1 MSYDPTHPGENI
13 TVEWLYSELQRISAE
28 MTRPRL
34 NEFEVLTIEP
44 ERPQEG
50 TVAFADGTAWNPG
63 SGRGLYEWRS
73 GAWFKL

>member
-28 MTRPRL
+28 TPRPRIL
-34 NEFEVLTIEP
+34 EFEVLTIEP
-44 ERPQEG
+44 VRPQEG